1 MGALGG
7 GLFMISRWSVIL
19 SAIIRVG
26 LVIATLL
33 AFGTF
38 PGSVGRNARFI
49 ASAPPM
55 PDSIG
60 DRDASLSVTCKDETG
75 AALSDAIV
83 VVLTLVDGVAYEAAR
98 GATDEHGAVTLDRLP
113 RGEAWVL
120 ANATGRAR
128 ASSHSLLVQR
138 REIDLVLPRE
148 QSFDVTVKDADGN
161 TIEGATVEARG
172 AEPLPIGAT
181 TDAAGRAHVG
191 RLSQGPWSFTVQKA
205 GYDKAT
211 LRSKDGESVAI
222 TLRRLGSI
230 LVHVVRADGSPAQD
244 ARVQIAGSAL
254 WPAREGRTGDLGMVK
269 LAGLYSGSYALRAT
283 LTTHASAT
291 ELALTLGPGEDKEL
305 TLTLLA
311 GRMVTVLAAD
321 SDSDDAAGISGARV
335 VLTEG
340 GLSPFPLEALTDR
353 SGHATLGPIAA
364 GSAYVSARADGYVPV
379 SKPVPEPLT
388 DQVKV
393 VLAKSGVLL
402 GRVTDARG
410 FPIAGATL
418 EVVGTDA
425 LGGPIAD
432 DPKRSRFR
440 DAQFDAVLPG
450 PSALVPAGELG
461 VLPGPVP
468 PIPKAGERVLGFS
481 LPGAP
486 PSLDAPWVTR
496 ADGTFELSPV
506 TPGRVR
512 VLVRHPE
519 FVEALSD
526 AVSLAPGGRKED
538 ITIVLRKGGA
548 IEGRVVDA
556 SGRPVGGARLE
567 VVATRGSFARTTRTA
582 TDGSFAFSSVPDA
595 CTLDVYRDEDALHP
609 RTRVSAIVPEDGT
622 RELVITLPDE
632 RDPITVNVRDGRG
645 FVVAAV
651 QLTLWSL
658 DPSVPLRETAFTDEH
673 GDATLQGALGLPARI
688 EARAPGH
695 ATKVSR
701 HDALGA
707 HVDVLLEEGVTAI
720 GIARAARGNSPV
732 SATIAVYTDL
742 GPVTA
747 SAAEDGTFELKD
759 LATGPARVVVR
770 AAGYAPIE
778 RPINLTATSSGRPTD
793 LGKFDLETEAIVDG
807 VVVDARGDPVPG
819 ARVAKDRAP
828 TFLPS
833 GKPVGLAIADA
844 KGRFSLGELGEGT
857 IWLEAYAPDVGTGR
871 ASVHVNAG
879 RTTKDVK
886 LVLSPS
892 GKTAVEPAATG
903 GVAVTLGEASGESR
917 VVVIIAVAPGSEAE
931 RSGLH
936 PDDVI
941 ETVDGASVSTMED
954 ARAKLSGPI
963 EQDVVVKV
971 TRQGKSETLRVSR
984 EQVRR

>member
-1 MGALGG
+1 
-7 GLFMISRWSVIL
+7 MISRWSVIL
-19 SAIIRVG
+19 RRFHVG
-26 LVIATLL
+26 VLVVVTLL

-38 PGSVGRNARFI
+38 PGSVGRNALFI
-49 ASAPPM
+49 ASAPPV

-75 AALSDAIV
+75 AAISEAIV
-83 VVLTLVDGVAYEAAR
+83 VVLTIADGIAYEAAR
-98 GATDEHGAVTLDRLP
+98 GATDAHGQVTLDKLP

-120 ANATGRAR
+120 ANSAGRAR

-138 REIDLVLPRE
+138 RDLDLVLPE
-148 QSFDVTVKDADGN
+148 EHSFDVTVKDPEGHP
-161 TIEGATVEARG
+161 IEGAIVEARG

-181 TDAAGRAHVG
+181 TDAAGHARVG
-191 RLSQGPWSFTVQKA
+191 RLAQGPWSFTVQKA

-211 LRSKDGESVAI
+211 LRSKDGETVAI
-222 TLRRLGSI
+222 TLHRLGSI
-230 LVHVVRADGSPAQD
+230 LVHVLRADGSPARD

-254 WPAREGRTGDLGMVK
+254 WPAREGKTGDRGIAK

-283 LTTHASAT
+283 STTHASAT
-291 ELALTLGPGEDKEL
+291 ELALALGPGEDKEL

-321 SDSDDAAGISGARV
+321 SDSEDAAGISGARV

-364 GSAYVSARADGYVPV
+364 GGAFVSARADGYVPV
-379 SKPVPEPLT
+379 NKPVPEPLT
-388 DQVKV
+388 DQVKI
-393 VLAKSGVLL
+393 VLVKAGVLS

-432 DPKRSRFR
+432 DPKKRRFR

-468 PIPKAGERVLGFS
+468 PIPKVGERVLGFS
-481 LPGAP
+481 PPGAL
-486 PSLDAPWVTR
+486 PSLDAPWVTK

-526 AVSLAPGGRKED
+526 AVSLSPGGRKDD
-538 ITIVLRKGGA
+538 ITIVLRRGGEL
-548 IEGRVVDA
+548 EGRVVDA
-556 SGRPVGGARLE
+556 SGRPVAGARLE
-567 VVATRGSFARTTRTA
+567 VVATRGSFARTTRAA
-582 TDGSFAFSSVPDA
+582 TDGTFAFSSVPDA

-609 RTRVSAIVPEDGT
+609 SRRVSAIVPEEGK
-622 RELVITLPDE
+622 RNLVITLPDE
-632 RDPITVNVRDGRG
+632 RDPITVSVRDGRG
-645 FVVAAV
+645 FAVAAA
-651 QLTLWSL
+651 QLTLLSL
-658 DPSVPLRETAFTDEH
+658 DPSIPLRETAFSDER
-673 GDATLQGALGLPARI
+673 GDATLQGALGLPARL

-695 ATKVSR
+695 APKVSR
-701 HDALGA
+701 HEALGA

-720 GIARAARGNSPV
+720 GTARAARGNSPL
-732 SATIAVYTDL
+732 SATVAVYTDL

-747 SAAEDGTFELKD
+747 SPAEDGSFEFKD
-759 LATGPARVVVR
+759 LAPGPARVVVR
-770 AAGYAPIE
+770 AAGFAPVE
-778 RPINLTATSSGRPTD
+778 RQINLAATASGRPTD
-793 LGKFDLETEAIVDG
+793 LGKFDLETEAIAEG
-807 VVVDARGDPVPG
+807 VVVDGRGDPVAG

-828 TFLPS
+828 TFLPT
-833 GKPVGLAIADA
+833 GKPVGVAIADA
-844 KGRFSLGELGEGT
+844 KGRFSLGELAEGT

-871 ASVHVNAG
+871 ASAHVNAG
-879 RTTKDVK
+879 RTTGDVK
-886 LVLSPS
+886 LVLVPT

-903 GVAVTLGEASGESR
+903 GVAVTLGEASGEPR
-917 VVVIIAVAPGSEAE
+917 VVVIVAVAPGSEAE
-931 RSGLH
+931 RGGLR
-936 PDDVI
+936 PDDVLL
-941 ETVDGASVSTMED
+941 TVDGASVSTMEG

-971 TRQGKSETLRVSR
+971 SRQGKPETLRVSR